1 MLSVISMHKSNLKQH
16 SYAASFSVSDKVLFR
31 MLEDNPNLKEVLLCF
46 DNDEAGQN
54 AAQRISDKLFLK
66 GIKSKI
72 LIPKGKDWNEDL
84 LTIRAAENESE
95 VAEPCQMSLS

>member
-1 MLSVISMHKSNLKQH
+1 MTIRISKRCFYVFRIRLDQNCLNLLDFH
-16 SYAASFSVSDKVLFR
+16 CYIC
-31 MLEDNPNLKEVLLCF
+31 NLKEVFLCF

-66 GIKSKI
+66 GIKSRI
-72 LIPKGKDWNEDL
+72 LIPNGKDWNEDL
-84 LTIRAAENESE
+84 LTIRAAEDESE